1 MQWVA
6 MGSRWVAMGRDG
18 ARWGAMG
25 CNGLQ
30 WVAMGRDGSRWV
42 AMVRDVVDHNMN
54 YFSINN
60 HIMM

>member
-1 MQWVA
+1 
-6 MGSRWVAMGRDG
+6 MGRDG